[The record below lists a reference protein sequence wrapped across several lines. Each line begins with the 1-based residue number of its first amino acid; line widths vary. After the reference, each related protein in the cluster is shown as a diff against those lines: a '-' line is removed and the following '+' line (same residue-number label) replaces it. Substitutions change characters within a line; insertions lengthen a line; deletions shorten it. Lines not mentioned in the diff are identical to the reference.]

1 MSIFYHPGDWQI
13 NPSQASDA
21 LHHHLRV
28 RRIHQDEV
36 FVVFDGQGQIAG
48 AKLHDS
54 SSDKKSYLELFDIH
68 PDTQMESPYPLTLIQ
83 GLASNEK
90 MNWLIEKAV
99 ELGVT
104 KIVPIISKRSIVR
117 LDEQQAKKKIV
128 HWEQIIIAA
137 CEQSGRTVLPTIN
150 PPLTLTNFLAK
161 PSESDQSLRVFLS
174 PHTEMK
180 FVSIIKRAPGQGLS
194 FLVGPEGGFSDEE
207 NIQIEQAGYIA
218 ATLGKRILRTETAGI
233 VAMSAVHS
241 LWGSF

>member
-13 NPSQASDA
+13 NPSQASDL

-36 FVVFDGQGQIAG
+36 FVVFDGQGQIAS

-68 PDTQMESPYPLTLIQ
+68 PDTQMESSYPLTIIQ

-104 KIVPIISKRSIVR
+104 KIVPIIS
-117 LDEQQAKKKIV
+117 
-128 HWEQIIIAA
+128 
-137 CEQSGRTVLPTIN
+137 
-150 PPLTLTNFLAK
+150 
-161 PSESDQSLRVFLS
+161 
-174 PHTEMK
+174 
-180 FVSIIKRAPGQGLS
+180 
-194 FLVGPEGGFSDEE
+194 
-207 NIQIEQAGYIA
+207 
-218 ATLGKRILRTETAGI
+218 
-233 VAMSAVHS
+233 
-241 LWGSF
+241 